1 MHKNPLCTTMLQKIT
16 FLQDTFPACIHV
28 RVNKLFSCYVPVQY
42 NIIIPTSSTNSL
54 DTILSCT
61 HYKMLLMCMCIWE
74 KVRGAYRSDQLSTAA
89 FTPSLSALPISMHV
103 CRCSMI
109 FLVVSRLWWLTLTIP
124 LCHHREWERD
134 GEMRCSA
141 RVMSGLQPHSVC
153 LCSSAQKW
161 TDGVERTWQRQ
172 KIQTTNTVQCKT
184 INM

>member
-89 FTPSLSALPISMHV
+89 FTPSFSALPISMRV
-103 CRCSMI
+103 FRCSRI
-109 FLVVSRLWWLTLTIP
+109 CLVVSGLWWLTLTIP
-124 LCHHREWERD
+124 LRHHRKRERW
-134 GEMRCSA
+134 GNEVQCSS
-141 RVMSGLQPHSVC
+141 VMSQA
-153 LCSSAQKW
+153 CSPIASAYAHQHRN
-161 TDGVERTWQRQ
+161 EQ
-172 KIQTTNTVQCKT
+172 
-184 INM
+184 MA